1 MMKTMRQEINGL
13 RTDWISGKWVP
24 DSSREYWGGA
34 DLIVTDK
41 PWEDNVVVVVTKN
54 AGEVSSLIEELR
66 DRLRDHI
73 NYINKYEFYPRLGE
87 AANRCI
93 ARNGDILTGIINEVL
108 GEAEDIAVEWG
119 DE

>member
-1 MMKTMRQEINGL
+1 MKTMKQEIIDL

-24 DSSREYWGGA
+24 DSKREHWGGA

-41 PWEDNVVVVVTKN
+41 PREDSALVVVTKY

-66 DRLRDHI
+66 DRLGDHI
-73 NYINKYEFYPRLGE
+73 NYLNKYEFYPRLGE

-93 ARNGDILTGIINEVL
+93 AKDGDSLYGIINEIL
-108 GEAEDIAVEWG
+108 GEAEDIAYEW
-119 DE
+119 EA

>member
-1 MMKTMRQEINGL
+1 MKTMKKEIIDL

-24 DSSREYWGGA
+24 DSNREHWGGA
-34 DLIVTDK
+34 DLIVTDN
-41 PWEDNVVVVVTKN
+41 PWEDNVIMVVTKY
-54 AGEVSSLIEELR
+54 AGEISSLIEELR

-93 ARNGDILTGIINEVL
+93 ARDGEILTGIINEVL
-108 GEAEDIAVEWG
+108 WEAEVIAVEWG

>member
-1 MMKTMRQEINGL
+1 MKTMKQKIIDL

-24 DSSREYWGGA
+24 DSNREHWGGA

-41 PWEDNVVVVVTKN
+41 PWEDNVIMVVTKY
-54 AGEVSSLIEELR
+54 AGELSSLIEE
-66 DRLRDHI
+66 LRDHI

-93 ARNGDILTGIINEVL
+93 ARDAEILTGIINEVL
-108 GEAEDIAVEWG
+108 WEAEVIAVEWG